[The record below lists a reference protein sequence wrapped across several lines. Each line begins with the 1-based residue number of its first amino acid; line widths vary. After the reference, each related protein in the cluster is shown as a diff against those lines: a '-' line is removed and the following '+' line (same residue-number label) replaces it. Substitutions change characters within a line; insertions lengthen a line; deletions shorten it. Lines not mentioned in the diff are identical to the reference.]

1 MTSISIMQFAP
12 AALERGQAAAYVS
25 LSVSTFEKWV
35 QEKKAPQPRQFP
47 GRRVAWLRAEL
58 DAWLISLPLSD
69 QLPPENTGAK
79 KPRMTKAEAIARQ
92 VAPNAEQAS

>member
-1 MTSISIMQFAP
+1 MTSIAIMQFAP
-12 AALERGQAAAYVS
+12 AALERSQAAAYVS

-47 GRRVAWLRAEL
+47 GRRVAWLRTEL
-58 DAWLISLPLSD
+58 DAWLFSLPPSD

-79 KPRMTKAEAIARQ
+79 KPRGTKAEAIARQ
-92 VAPNAEQAS
+92 AAPSVQKA